1 MKKLKLVK
9 RKYPVSRWIKIY
21 LNLICCDTMTRLCA
35 WEHSATLM
43 ALCRSTHKN
52 IRCITCF
59 NKHTRRKLL
68 LVSKSAL
75 LMSLTGNA
83 TFLYLKMGKRLV
95 YIIGLYSTSVILVSL
110 FVANSV
116 YLSKGVLRIDR
127 HILKCLKVILA
138 NLYR

>member
-1 MKKLKLVK
+1 M
-9 RKYPVSRWIKIY
+9 
-21 LNLICCDTMTRLCA
+21 
-35 WEHSATLM
+35 
-43 ALCRSTHKN
+43 
-52 IRCITCF
+52 
-59 NKHTRRKLL
+59 
-68 LVSKSAL
+68 SKSAL

-95 YIIGLYSTSVILVSL
+95 YVVGLYSTSVILVSL